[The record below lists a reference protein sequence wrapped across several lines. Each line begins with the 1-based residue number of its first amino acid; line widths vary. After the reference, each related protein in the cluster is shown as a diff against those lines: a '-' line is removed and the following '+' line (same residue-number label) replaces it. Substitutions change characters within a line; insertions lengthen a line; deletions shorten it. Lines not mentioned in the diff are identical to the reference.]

1 MKKWIF
7 LLLATINFLYAIE
20 KGVNFKEFGGY
31 FNDELKELILINKDT
46 NISNI
51 IFWDKKIIKD
61 SNNRIWKK
69 LEPLKVASSFANKNS
84 VISIAPKR
92 DNALISG
99 KIDGHFIDAKAVFK
113 DGVYIAGN
121 LKIIALKDK
130 IFMSKM
136 EFKKIDNSFLITKN
150 SVGRIC
156 KNSHS
161 QDLIKEFGTNNLKRI
176 TQIKQQSAY
185 YVLSLNERLFA
196 YEIYNNKITKLNILS
211 PKFKTIEGIG
221 LNSSFKDIKNSLKI
235 DDFSVH
241 KNKIS
246 LKIDSYNMVLHLLSD
261 IKNEPKSLEDIDE
274 NAKVK
279 QILISW

>member
-20 KGVNFKEFGGY
+20 KSVNFKGFGSY
-31 FNDELKELILINKDT
+31 FNDELKELILIDKDT
-46 NISNI
+46 NTSNI
-51 IFWDKKIIKD
+51 IFWDNKILKD

-69 LEPLKVASSFANKNS
+69 LEPLKVASSFVNKNS
-84 VISIAPKR
+84 VISIAPER

-130 IFMSKM
+130 IFISKM

-185 YVLSLNERLFA
+185 YALSLDERLFA